1 MADEGLTPEEL
12 EERVREKAAL
22 KEAKAK
28 LAAEKIAAKEAKKKL
43 RCEPAPS
50 RLPMLC
56 MQRPGKAA
64 CMLCSV
70 RNGQMIGCILNFL
83 SFSCADDRKH

>member
-28 LAAEKIAAKEAKKKL
+28 LAADKIAAKEAKKKL
-43 RCEPAPS
+43 RCEHRPVPAPHTHA
-50 RLPMLC
+50 
-56 MQRPGKAA
+56 G
-64 CMLCSV
+64 
-70 RNGQMIGCILNFL
+70 
-83 SFSCADDRKH
+83 